1 MAETTCC
8 GLRTCCYRP
17 DPENDIIEGTFE
29 IDHSPR
35 ICLLPTQRSVAIQ
48 IYSSDKVD
56 PHTRIGLE
64 SKKAHLQK
72 WKINRKPSIIQ
83 YKLNFEVVRGFGSPG
98 AFAVENRGRHE
109 FFLKSATF
117 KYNSPVPDG
126 EEEDF
131 FFRCASWVYPLDK
144 TGVKRIFFI
153 NQLYLPDR
161 TPPGLVALRKKE
173 LKKLRGRGLK
183 DERQPW
189 DRIYEYDCYN
199 DLGDPDNSPEY
210 ARPILGGS
218 KEYPYPRRLRTGR
231 PLSQHDHMTESR
243 PVGCF
248 RTFVPPDERLSPK
261 KQEQLRDNFVNAL
274 VRFLTPKSDQP
285 PQSYQECPNL
295 IQKILHFFVPKS
307 AFSTADFSM
316 IQSIVDFVLRKPKPP
331 SHQDTQ
337 SLDSIDDI
345 VAIFSD
351 KQVKEMDKRV
361 KQKLK
366 KLVPAEIFNQV
377 VDATTKR
384 NVLNSQSPS
393 IMAENQYDCFDDDEF
408 GRQMLA
414 GTNPVR
420 IRSLKEFSPRE
431 DSLPESLKL
440 IQEEKEEDDE
450 LFILEHDDY
459 LLPFLSMIN
468 AKGVCAYAT
477 RTILLSRWNDK
488 LTPIA
493 IELRLPDSNMVLGR
507 NDDRWDLA
515 KAHVAANDA
524 AHHQLVSHWL
534 HTHAVIEPFIIAT
547 RRQLSVMHPIHWL
560 LDPHFKDTLHINAL
574 ARGIFLNA
582 GGILERTLFTGE
594 FSMRL
599 SSHVYKQ
606 WRFDEQALPKDLE
619 KRGMAEKAKEKV
631 FEIKEKPAENTGE
644 EDLAKKTENVAERD
658 EGVAEIDEN
667 VAERHEGVAET
678 DQNVADLDEGVAE
691 TDENVVERDE
701 GVAETDQNVVELD
714 ENPATPDE
722 KVTFPAGVK
731 LLLEDYP
738 YAKDG
743 IEIWD
748 AIETWVRAYCQ
759 IFYKSDRSVRNDEEI
774 RDWWEEIRSV
784 GHVDQEKGWYDLTT
798 LDNLVRALTTLI
810 WITSGMHAAV
820 NFGQY
825 AYAGWPPNRP
835 MLLRKFIPKEGTQE
849 YDDMLQD
856 PEKFFVKMLPEKFE
870 MEFVIAVMDLLSRH
884 TSDEEFLGQ
893 RPPDNMWKEN
903 KHDYLSRR
911 TSDDSCLDQRPP
923 DQMRKENEEVNE
935 KFEEFRERLRKIEGN
950 ILERN
955 KRYNL
960 SNRWGYAKIP
970 YKLLYPDTS
979 KTKGPSE
986 EKEDICGRGI
996 PNSISI

>member
-8 GLRTCCYRP
+8 GLTTCCHRP
-17 DPENDIIEGTFE
+17 HPENDIIEGTFE

-35 ICLLPTQRSVAIQ
+35 ICLLPTLRSVAIQ
-48 IYSSDKVD
+48 IYSADVVD
-56 PHTRIGLE
+56 PYTRGGLE
-64 SKKAHLQK
+64 SKKAYLQK
-72 WKINRKPSIIQ
+72 WKINLNPSIIK

-98 AFAVENRGRHE
+98 AFVVENRGRHE

-117 KYNSPVPDG
+117 KYKSPAPDR
-126 EEEDF
+126 EKEDF
-131 FFRCASWVYPLDK
+131 FFHCASWVYPLDK

-153 NQLYLPDR
+153 NRLYLPEK
-161 TPPGLVALRKKE
+161 TPPGLVVLRKKE

-183 DERQPW
+183 DERHPW
-189 DRIYEYDCYN
+189 DRIYDYECYN

-218 KEYPYPRRLRTGR
+218 KEYPYPRRLRTDR
-231 PLSQHDHMTESR
+231 PPTQHDHLTESR

-248 RTFVPPDERLSPK
+248 RTFVPPDERLSQK
-261 KQEQLRDNFVNAL
+261 KQEQLRNNFVDAL

-285 PQSYQECPNL
+285 PQLHQECPTMV
-295 IQKILHFFVPKS
+295 QKILHFFVPKS

-316 IQSIVDFVLRKPKPP
+316 IQSIVDFVLRKPKSP
-331 SHQDTQ
+331 SHRDTQ
-337 SLDSIDDI
+337 SVDSIDDI

-351 KQVKEMDKRV
+351 KQVKKMDERV

-384 NVLNSQSPS
+384 DVLSSQPPS
-393 IMAENQYDCFDDDEF
+393 IMAEDQYDWLADGEF
-408 GRQMLA
+408 ERQMLA

-420 IRSLKEFSPRE
+420 IQSLEKFSPRE
-431 DSLPESLKL
+431 GWFPENLDP
-440 IQEEKEEDDE
+440 IEKAKSEAEAY
-450 LFILEHDDY
+450 FILDHDY
-459 LLPFLSMIN
+459 LRPFLSMIN

-477 RTILLSRWNDK
+477 RTILKSSGSDDRLE
-488 LTPIA
+488 PIA
-493 IELRLPDSNMVLGR
+493 IELCLPDSDMDMVLR
-507 NDDRWDLA
+507 PDDERWELA

-582 GGILERTLFTGE
+582 GGILERILFTGE

-599 SSHVYKQ
+599 SSHFYKQ
-606 WRFDEQALPKDLE
+606 WRFDEQALPNDLK
-619 KRGMAEKAKEKV
+619 KRGMAKNAEESV
-631 FEIKEKPAENTGE
+631 RDGNFSEIKEQPAEKEPENIGE
-644 EDLAKKTENVAERD
+644 EDLAKKTENVVGRY
-658 EGVAEIDEN
+658 EGLAEIDEN
-667 VAERHEGVAET
+667 MVERDEGMAETHENVAEF
-678 DQNVADLDEGVAE
+678 DEGVAE

-701 GVAETDQNVVELD
+701 GVAETDENVVELD
-714 ENPATPDE
+714 KNPATPDE

-743 IEIWD
+743 VEIWD
-748 AIETWVRAYCQ
+748 AIETWVKAYCQ
-759 IFYKSDRSVRNDEEI
+759 IFYENDDSVRDDEEI
-774 RDWWEEIRSV
+774 RDWWEEIRGV
-784 GHVDQEKGWYDLTT
+784 GHVDQKQGWYDLTT
-798 LDNLVRALTTLI
+798 RENLVRALTTLI

-835 MLLRKFIPKEGTQE
+835 MLLRKFIPRKNTQE
-849 YDDMLQD
+849 YQDMEHD

-870 MEFVIAVMDLLSRH
+870 MEFAIAVMDLLSRH
-884 TSDEEFLGQ
+884 TSDEVYLGQ
-893 RPPDNMWKEN
+893 RPTDNMWKEN
-903 KHDYLSRR
+903 K
-911 TSDDSCLDQRPP
+911 
-923 DQMRKENEEVNE
+923 KVNE

-950 ILERN
+950 ILDRN
-955 KRYNL
+955 KRYTL
-960 SNRWGYAKIP
+960 HNRWGYAKIP

-979 KTKGPSE
+979 KTEGPSE
-986 EKEDICGRGI
+986 HKEDICGRGI